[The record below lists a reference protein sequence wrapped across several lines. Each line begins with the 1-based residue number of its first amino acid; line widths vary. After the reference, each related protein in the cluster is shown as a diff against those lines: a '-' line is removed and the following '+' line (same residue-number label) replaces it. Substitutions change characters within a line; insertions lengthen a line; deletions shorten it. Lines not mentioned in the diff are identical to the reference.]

1 MQRLL
6 HTESFTHRSYLHADA
21 VVYRSFYT
29 EAFSTQTDA
38 FTQKLFSEKLLHRS
52 SKTQELFYNE
62 IFTHRIFDAQKQ
74 AFYTQTL
81 LHTEAFTQKLFRC
94 RRSQRLL
101 HRSFFTGAFYTETL
115 LHTEAFT
122 QNLLRPRRFCTQKL
136 LDRSFLDA
144 DAFAHRRF

>member
-6 HTESFTHRSYLHADA
+6 HTESFTQRSCLHADA
-21 VVYRSFYT
+21 FVYRSFLDADRRFYT
-29 EAFSTQTDA
+29 EAF
-38 FTQKLFSEKLLHRS
+38 FMEKLLHRS
-52 SKTQELFYNE
+52 SKTQELFCNE

-101 HRSFFTGAFYTETL
+101 HRSFFTGAFYTEML
-115 LHTEAFT
+115 LHTAAFT